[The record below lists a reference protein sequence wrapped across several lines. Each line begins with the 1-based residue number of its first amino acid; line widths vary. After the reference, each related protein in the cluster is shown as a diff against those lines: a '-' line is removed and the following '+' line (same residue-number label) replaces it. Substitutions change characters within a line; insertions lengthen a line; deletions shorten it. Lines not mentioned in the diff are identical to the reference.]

1 MNYIKNY
8 LISLLYVIISIFL
21 LTIIFTIYDYFNLFN
36 LKAYKIIITLIPII
50 SLFIGSFK
58 LGKLSNKKGYLEGI
72 KLSLIYILITILFQ
86 ILGLNK
92 FNVNNLYL
100 YIVYILISSLG
111 ASLGINKKP
120 IQE

>member
-8 LISLLYVIISIFL
+8 LISLLYTVVSIILF
-21 LTIIFTIYDYFNLFN
+21 TIIFTIFDYFDFFN
-36 LKAYKIIITLIPII
+36 PKAYKIIISLIPII

-58 LGKLSNKKGYLEGI
+58 LGKLSNKKGFLEGI
-72 KLSLIYILITILFQ
+72 KLSIIYIIITILFQ

-92 FNVNNLYL
+92 FNINNLYL

-111 ASLGINKKP
+111 ASLGINKKL